1 MAAETVS
8 LLARLQADQAAA
20 RRAQDKDR
28 VMLLGMVIS
37 ELKNREIELRRDA
50 TDDDTVDVVRKG
62 IKRRRESVD
71 LYRKAAR
78 DDLADKEQRE
88 VSALEGYLPA
98 QVDPEVV
105 RAAVR
110 AAIVGGAAN
119 VGAVMAR
126 VMPEFKGRVDGT
138 TINAIA
144 REEIARGDVARD

>member
-1 MAAETVS
+1 MAAEGAS

-20 RRAQDKDR
+20 RRAQEKDR

-50 TDDDTVDVVRKG
+50 TDDDIIDVIRKG

-71 LYRKAAR
+71 LYRKAGR
-78 DDLADKEQRE
+78 DDLADKEQGE
-88 VSALEGYLPA
+88 VNSLETYLPA
-98 QVDPEVV
+98 AVDPELI

-110 AAIVGGAAN
+110 AAIASGATT
-119 VGAVMAR
+119 VGALMGR

-138 TINAIA
+138 VINTIA
-144 REEIARGDVARD
+144 REELARG